1 MELKNYDELIKYLKD
16 NWETIYEMVHDI
28 NGYDGSFGHL
38 EYYENDE
45 DFFSTY
51 YYNNP
56 MEVARAVYYGD
67 YNYNDTYVCINAYG
81 NLETIHRYR
90 LEELLIDEVEDILL
104 KWYEMYSNGDIYEVS
119 DEEFMKLLKGDV
131 ENEI

>member
-1 MELKNYDELIKYLKD
+1 MELKNYDKLIKYLKD
-16 NWETIYEMVHDI
+16 NWEIINEMVHDI
-28 NGYDGSFGHL
+28 NSYDGYFGHL
-38 EYYENDE
+38 EYWENDE
-45 DFFSTY
+45 EFFNTY

-67 YNYNDTYVCINAYG
+67 YNFNDDYVYINAYG
-81 NLETIHRYR
+81 NLETLGRYR

-119 DEEFMKLLKGDV
+119 DGEFMKLLKGDV
-131 ENEI
+131 KNES

>member
-1 MELKNYDELIKYLKD
+1 MELKNYDELVKYLKD
-16 NWETIYEMVHDI
+16 NWKIINEMVHDI
-28 NGYDGSFGHL
+28 NSYDGYFEHL
-38 EYYENDE
+38 EYWENDE
-45 DFFSTY
+45 DFFNTY

-67 YNYNDTYVCINAYG
+67 YNFNDDYVYINAYG
-81 NLETIHRYR
+81 NLETLNRYR

-119 DEEFMKLLKGDV
+119 DGEFMKLLKG
-131 ENEI
+131 EMKNES